1 LKYQTLEAPDGLFL
15 HVTGCFDGRRGDGY
29 ILRRSGL
36 INFLRE
42 NDLFNGFFV
51 LGNSAYPNNDVM
63 LSIYGGKKF
72 TISSTGIQHGYV
84 SY

>member
-1 LKYQTLEAPDGLFL
+1 MGFFL

-42 NDLFNGFFV
+42 NDVFNGFFV
-51 LGNSAYPNNDVM
+51 LGDSAYPNNDVM
-63 LSIYGGKKF
+63 LCVPLEHVLSGVMPKLYD
-72 TISSTGIQHGYV
+72 TGHSLILKNK
-84 SY
+84 